1 MRRLE
6 LELATR
12 KEIGAVGNADVR
24 VAHQTQTLE
33 KAHRRILDLEG
44 QLKRMEERYPV
55 LEGNLERARKEEARW
70 K

>member
-1 MRRLE
+1 MRKLE

-12 KEIGAVGNADVR
+12 KEIGAIGNSDVK

-44 QLKRMEERYPV
+44 ELK
-55 LEGNLERARKEEARW
+55 KT
-70 K
+70 